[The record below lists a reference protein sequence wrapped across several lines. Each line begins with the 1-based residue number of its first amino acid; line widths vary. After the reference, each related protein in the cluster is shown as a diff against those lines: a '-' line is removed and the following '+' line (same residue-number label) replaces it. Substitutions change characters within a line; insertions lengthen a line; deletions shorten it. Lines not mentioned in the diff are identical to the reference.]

1 MKHRLAGEQARVVEM
16 AEGGRSFDASVVGL
30 ISLAMEDGFRTTL
43 AALAKH
49 HDNRVGF
56 WLDQIELDV
65 MSGLRNSAMEA
76 VGTETEAAAMAA
88 AILAMQDFFEDV
100 RDGLENE

>member
-1 MKHRLAGEQARVVEM
+1 
-16 AEGGRSFDASVVGL
+16 
-30 ISLAMEDGFRTTL
+30 
-43 AALAKH
+43 
-49 HDNRVGF
+49 
-56 WLDQIELDV
+56 